1 MSESGLQFR
10 GRPVSQKDNERQYR
24 FYSYCGGGG
33 AGQCVEP
40 LGVPG
45 IVLEYRVSKYI
56 VFNRKIIFENSD
68 FFGILIA
75 TDGGP
80 EFLCDHSVDAY
91 VDCFMGL
98 AATDDLDINDTAHA
112 GGVVLNGID
121 DLGAS
126 IEFDATK
133 IPQPFLPARDGG
145 GPNPDWAA
153 KIYVYL
159 WWGDPSY
166 VNGAGD
172 IFNGG
177 AIDARAFNIIKHDN
191 DVKV

>member
-10 GRPVSQKDNERQYR
+10 GRPVTQKDNETPWR

-33 AGQCVEP
+33 AGFCTEP
-40 LGVPG
+40 LGVEG

-56 VFNRKIIFENSD
+56 VYNRKIVFENSD

-80 EFLCDHSVDAY
+80 DFFCSHSVGSY
-91 VDCFMGL
+91 VDVYMGL
-98 AATDDLDINDTAHA
+98 AATDSEDLETTAKA

-121 DLGAS
+121 DLGALV
-126 IEFDATK
+126 EFEAPK

-145 GPNPDWAA
+145 GPNPDWDA
-153 KIYVYL
+153 KIFVYL
-159 WWGDPSY
+159 WWGNTSY

-172 IFNGG
+172 PTAGG
-177 AIDARAFNIIKHDN
+177 AIDARAFNIHKHDN